1 MHTAVQQW
9 DLHLEGCHSLKEKRA
24 VLQSLKA
31 ALGRLNLSVAEVEHQ
46 DLWQRAGIAAAAVGS
61 DRRIVDELL
70 HQADS
75 VIEAVDG
82 VRIVETA
89 VTRV

>member
-1 MHTAVQQW
+1 MHTAIQTW

-31 ALGRLNLSVAEVEHQ
+31 GLRRLNLSVSEVEHQ

-61 DRRIVDELL
+61 DRRVVDQLL
-70 HQADS
+70 HQADR
-75 VIEAVDG
+75 VIETVDG
-82 VRIVETA
+82 VRILETA
-89 VTRV
+89 VTRL